1 MVITKELKDELNA
14 VLKVVIVKDDY
25 EPNVEKKLTDYRKK
39 AKIDGFRPGKVPAG
53 MIKKLYGKSV
63 MVDEINN
70 LLTESL
76 PKYIQ
81 DEHINILGNP
91 LPSETEQKQNDWENS
106 SDFEFAFDL
115 GLSPEFEVN
124 FSKKD
129 KFKSYNIKPDPKLI
143 QTYIDNYTRRFGT
156 YKTSEVIESGNE
168 MVKGTFIELSSAGIV
183 KENGYNISDCTIYLE
198 FMKDE
203 DIKKSFIGN
212 QTNGVLSFNLRKAY
226 PNDVELASILHLK
239 KEETAG
245 IDSDF
250 QFTIESISKFENAI
264 LNQELFDKIFGV
276 GIITS
281 IEQFNSKL
289 ENDIILNLSH
299 ESDIKFRTDAKDILL
314 KKSNFKLP
322 VEFLKRWILS
332 SNEGKSTAEEINANF
347 DHFENDLKWQLIQ
360 NKIVTLNDLQL
371 TEDEILEFATRQTR
385 MYFEQYGLSNVTDEQ
400 IYNFASEQLKKDDYR
415 KRIIEQKMEDK
426 VFDIIRD
433 TVTVETVE
441 VNNEEFDRIMEN
453 K

>member
-371 TEDEILEFATRQTR
+371 TEHEILEFATRQTR

>member
-441 VNNEEFDRIMEN
+441 VNNEEFDKIMEN